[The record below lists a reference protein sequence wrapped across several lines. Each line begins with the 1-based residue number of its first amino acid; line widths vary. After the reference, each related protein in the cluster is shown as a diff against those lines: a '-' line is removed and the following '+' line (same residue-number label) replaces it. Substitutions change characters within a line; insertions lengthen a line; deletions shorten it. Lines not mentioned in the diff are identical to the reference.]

1 MSAGAQL
8 ISAPDLHWSSTW
20 EDDVADDE
28 HRVLAALFARCFPR
42 SRTAFTGTRSWSSGR
57 PELRVVGRLD
67 GRAVAHVGV
76 LRRFLRVAE
85 RSASVLVGDVGL
97 VAVDPDVQGRG
108 FGAQL
113 LGRTA
118 STLHDLELPFGYL
131 TCGDHVAPFY
141 ATAGWMRVDGG
152 TRMVGVDGRVKVYGG
167 VSMVLPV
174 HAPLQEWP
182 AGCLVDRDG
191 LEI

>member
-1 MSAGAQL
+1 
-8 ISAPDLHWSSTW
+8 
-20 EDDVADDE
+20 V
-28 HRVLAALFARCFPR
+28 
-42 SRTAFTGTRSWSSGR
+42 FTGARSWSSGR
-57 PELRVVGRLD
+57 PELRLVGRSD

-131 TCGDHVAPFY
+131 TCGDQVAPFY
-141 ATAGWMRVDGG
+141 ATAGWMRMDGG
-152 TRMVGVDGRVKVYGG
+152 TRMVRADGRVQVYGG
-167 VSMVLPV
+167 ASMVLPV
-174 HAPLQEWP
+174 HAPLHEWP
-182 AGCLVDRDG
+182 AGCLVDRNG